1 MTDEVITPDDEQE
14 EPGADENTEED
25 DKTPEE
31 EEDSKK
37 NEDGDKGKDR
47 KSAIAQKKFWRGKAE
62 ERGQKVATLEAELEK
77 LRGLVKK
84 PTDEHEAKSQEYI
97 REHAR
102 SVFKELALEKEKSEA
117 KESDAFES
125 QIEDILEDNPD
136 VSEEELL
143 DTIEEYEVEP
153 KTALRILKKNGSSK
167 KSEKPK
173 MPNAKR
179 ASADEKKAPPDDS
192 KKSMWDVLKEE
203 TAKAVSKS

>member
-62 ERGQKVATLEAELEK
+62 AQGQKVATLEAELEK

-84 PTDEHEAKSQEYI
+84 PTDDQEAKAQEYI
-97 REHAR
+97 REQAR
-102 SVFKELALEKEKSEA
+102 SVFKELGLEKERSEA
-117 KESDAFES
+117 KESEAFES
-125 QIEDILEDNPD
+125 
-136 VSEEELL
+136 
-143 DTIEEYEVEP
+143 
-153 KTALRILKKNGSSK
+153 K
-167 KSEKPK
+167 
-173 MPNAKR
+173 
-179 ASADEKKAPPDDS
+179 
-192 KKSMWDVLKEE
+192 
-203 TAKAVSKS
+203 